1 MSVATHPA
9 AQPAVVAGQNREIPP
24 LESGDR
30 LTRTEF
36 MRRYD
41 AMPDVKAELIEGVV
55 YVSSPVRH
63 KKHGR
68 PHSWVICW
76 LINYGAGTPGVEG
89 SDNSII
95 LLDIDNTPQP
105 DALLFVKPE
114 YGGRVKIN
122 VDDYI
127 EGAPDLVVEIA
138 ASSASY
144 DLHDKFNAF
153 RRNGVRE
160 YIVYR
165 VLEGQVD
172 WFVLQE
178 GRYVALSPS
187 ADGLLHSTIFPGL
200 WLDAAALIRGDL
212 AAVLAAVQQGLCSSE
227 HAEFASKMRAI
238 SPSK

>member
-127 EGAPDLVVEIA
+127 EGVRTW
-138 ASSASY
+138 SS
-144 DLHDKFNAF
+144 
-153 RRNGVRE
+153 R
-160 YIVYR
+160 
-165 VLEGQVD
+165 
-172 WFVLQE
+172 
-178 GRYVALSPS
+178 SPR
-187 ADGLLHSTIFPGL
+187 
-200 WLDAAALIRGDL
+200 AALVTICTTSSTRFVATECASTSFIAFSKGKSIGSYCRKGDTSRYPHRPM
-212 AAVLAAVQQGLCSSE
+212 AFFTVRSSR
-227 HAEFASKMRAI
+227 ASGSTRL
-238 SPSK
+238 P